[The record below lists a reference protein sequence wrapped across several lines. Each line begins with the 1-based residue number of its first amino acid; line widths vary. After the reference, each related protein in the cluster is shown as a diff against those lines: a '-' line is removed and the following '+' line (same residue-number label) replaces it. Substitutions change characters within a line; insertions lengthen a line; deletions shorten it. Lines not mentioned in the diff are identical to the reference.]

1 MTLSPCFFGLET
13 GFTRVR
19 GVVVFSNFSMD
30 LTRNIVLEGTH
41 YDIRDFSLTPVSSF
55 SEPHEEGYTQRGS

>member
-1 MTLSPCFFGLET
+1 MALSPCFFGLET
-13 GFTRVR
+13 GFTGVR
-19 GVVVFSNFSMD
+19 GVVVFFYFY

-41 YDIRDFSLTPVSSF
+41 YDIRDFSMTPVSIF